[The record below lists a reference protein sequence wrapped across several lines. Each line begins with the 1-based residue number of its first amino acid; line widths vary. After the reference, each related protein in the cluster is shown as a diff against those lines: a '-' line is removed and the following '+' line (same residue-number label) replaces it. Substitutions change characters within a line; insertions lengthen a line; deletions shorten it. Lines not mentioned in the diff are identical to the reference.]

1 MNFDSIFL
9 ANLWREDTCR
19 LEKNENQCWLAVAG
33 GFRIPPI
40 FFELRTSGG
49 AFAISNDC
57 AGRSPYIELVPRFS
71 ESRRE
76 ELEKRSLLS
85 VNEHF
90 SATSNAESGNSEQT
104 LDMCTELN
112 LAGGTPSIS
121 LDGVTLSCLKS
132 AGFDVPSVLSDE
144 STLTCDCGADP
155 AVQPIG
161 YCSYPTI
168 SPEPDEPA
176 PTPAPPAPDAP

>member
-1 MNFDSIFL
+1 MHQRGIGPEQQDLRGKKEIKNLKPKSWNAHSLGLRSISIWFTGISKFSIVSEPRSYRHWLTLTKIMNFDSIFL

-90 SATSNAESGNSEQT
+90 SVP
-104 LDMCTELN
+104 
-112 LAGGTPSIS
+112 LAGSREPEQRRVREPWNK
-121 LDGVTLSCLKS
+121 LY
-132 AGFDVPSVLSDE
+132 
-144 STLTCDCGADP
+144 
-155 AVQPIG
+155 IG
-161 YCSYPTI
+161 PFQV
-168 SPEPDEPA
+168 
-176 PTPAPPAPDAP
+176 

>member
-1 MNFDSIFL
+1 
-9 ANLWREDTCR
+9 
-19 LEKNENQCWLAVAG
+19 
-33 GFRIPPI
+33 
-40 FFELRTSGG
+40 
-49 AFAISNDC
+49 
-57 AGRSPYIELVPRFS
+57 
-71 ESRRE
+71 
-76 ELEKRSLLS
+76 
-85 VNEHF
+85 
-90 SATSNAESGNSEQT
+90 
-104 LDMCTELN
+104 MCTELN